1 MKRSQLKIIANSKCK
16 EIYRKQR
23 SLVVN
28 LGKAERKKFLNSLS
42 MENDSE
48 PFWKTSKPFFFKKKE

>member
-16 EIYRKQR
+16 DKVPKQR

-28 LGKAERKKFLNSLS
+28 LGK
-42 MENDSE
+42 
-48 PFWKTSKPFFFKKKE
+48 KKKERNV